1 MRLTFCGGARS
12 VTGANYLL
20 ETKNHKI
27 LIDCGLSQGSPT
39 SNQLNFRDFSYDP
52 KTIESVI
59 LTHAHLDHCGRLP
72 WLYKNGFRGRVF
84 CTAPTRDF
92 TELVLLDSERIWR
105 KQEPHLLKLFNL
117 ADVNGVLGLFEIYDY
132 HRQISLGS
140 DLFFQ
145 FKNAGRILGS
155 AIVEIVLEKQKLV
168 FSGDLGNPPTP
179 LLPDPETV
187 EQADYVI
194 VESAYGDKVHQSKQ
208 MCQGE
213 FENIIEDV
221 VAQNGVLMVPVF
233 TIERAQ
239 ELLYELNALV
249 EQKRIPHVPIF
260 LDSPLAIEATQVYR
274 KYRQY
279 FSQQAAQLATSGDD
293 IFNFLGLELTLT
305 KEESKEINQIPSP
318 KIILA
323 GSGMSE
329 GGRICYHELHY
340 LSNSQNVL
348 LIIAYQAQ
356 GTLGRKLADGHKKV
370 VIFGQAVRVNAKIKS
385 LDGYSSHAD
394 QPGLIRWLTAIAKP
408 IKKVFIVQGEIEA
421 AEALGQQIK
430 DHLGI
435 PALAPKIDQVFEL

>member
-52 KTIESVI
+52 KNIEAVI

-145 FKNAGRILGS
+145 FKNAGHILGS

-239 ELLYELNALV
+239 EL
-249 EQKRIPHVPIF
+249 
-260 LDSPLAIEATQVYR
+260 
-274 KYRQY
+274 
-279 FSQQAAQLATSGDD
+279 
-293 IFNFLGLELTLT
+293 
-305 KEESKEINQIPSP
+305 
-318 KIILA
+318 
-323 GSGMSE
+323 
-329 GGRICYHELHY
+329 
-340 LSNSQNVL
+340 
-348 LIIAYQAQ
+348 
-356 GTLGRKLADGHKKV
+356 
-370 VIFGQAVRVNAKIKS
+370 
-385 LDGYSSHAD
+385 
-394 QPGLIRWLTAIAKP
+394 
-408 IKKVFIVQGEIEA
+408 
-421 AEALGQQIK
+421 
-430 DHLGI
+430 
-435 PALAPKIDQVFEL
+435 